1 MLFSNLSSIKKLHR
15 LAGGEKI
22 KILPDDLGVN
32 SFATLGLRI
41 SLFDLQMCLHR
52 FESIAL

>member
-52 FESIAL
+52 FKSIAL